1 MKTACLFLVDLYN
14 VAYYLLTTLD
24 NMPVTWCFFAEK
36 NEQYCD
42 TGFPMGCYIDKD
54 KVPREACGLIPEAY
68 READTYYVF
77 NHVELVVSYHSGKET
92 DWGSQLGESG
102 RIICE

>member
-1 MKTACLFLVDLYN
+1 MFLVDLYN